1 MKLYLPTCTLNLNN
15 ILSTE
20 SISPPSFYAQR
31 KFGIKRFEKVAPS
44 ATEHLIVLYSALP
57 SYELQTQGL
66 DNYPMVIEVET
77 NTLAK
82 PPTLF
87 RQINGVDV
95 YTSGSTIYL
104 NPASTIFYVNEEVF
118 PIIQSRAGESGENK
132 LFSLY
137 RAAKCFKRIPVVKA
151 DNPSFKWMPSYIE
164 GIRAHESINRE
175 KELEKDYIIDR
186 LKGFAY
192 CYLIGANS
200 SVPKEIAEL
209 RVHAKNIKNTLAAII
224 NSPKRKPTSTQDER
238 LLNDIKQFNAAFQS
252 VDKVCMQNQEKI
264 DRGVAKA
271 DPYRDGLTKDVFLKL
286 IERAGLREAFWNNC
300 GLCTE
305 YDAIE
310 LYSCIACPDAT
321 ISEEYRRVISD
332 LSNVIA
338 RVEMEQ
344 VQIKAKPEDM
354 FSLAQ
359 EGRVDILDTTFHLN
373 RYDDFI
379 NSLITGEHEKE
390 NLPKNLAIAVRCG
403 GILKK
408 YFGEQW
414 EGSPTQVYLNGL
426 LGSLQESSRSF
437 ELNSIDSNEL
447 RALGAFAQKG
457 SDIDKLS
464 NYLLNCG
471 FSDYRLAYGLY
482 GATEGFATLPKTFT
496 HGLLGK
502 ADSYT
507 WSVYKYIY
515 QGCLGVS
522 LDAYHL
528 GEKYESIASAAM
540 LGPGEYKSAAMREDI
555 SHLLHDLEQNVPKF
569 CEIKK
574 EENKRKIIEN
584 LKPYY
589 EGRIDS
595 IFFEKVKALEAPKGS
610 AMAWKACMRYF
621 EQSLKTHDAS
631 DSKNVNIKSS
641 PNIKIEQAS
650 LLVKPAKSFFEDSE
664 AYHIIDDFL
673 LGYNV
678 NTEIREKIL
687 GNLKWL
693 QDNYLPGRKYFL
705 DEKNNP
711 RDNASVI
718 NHFKNLCFRAPK
730 DKIDNSQK
738 NKDLLDA
745 LVKELSKIYSWR

>member
-1 MKLYLPTCTLNLNN
+1 MKLYIPTCTLNLNN

-20 SISPPSFYAQR
+20 SISPPSFYPQR
-31 KFGIKRFEKVAPS
+31 KFGIKRFEKIKAGDVD
-44 ATEHLIVLYSALP
+44 HLIVLYSALP
-57 SYELQTQGL
+57 SYELQAQGL

-77 NTLAK
+77 ATLATAPRLCGQK
-82 PPTLF
+82 D
-87 RQINGVDV
+87 GVNV
-95 YTSGSTIYL
+95 YTYGSTIYL
-104 NPASTIFYVNEEVF
+104 NPASTIIYVNEGVF
-118 PIIQSRAGESGENK
+118 PIIQSRADESGENK

-137 RAAKCFKRIPVVKA
+137 HAAKCFKRIPAAK
-151 DNPSFKWMPSYIE
+151 PSFKWTPSYVE
-164 GIRAHESINRE
+164 TMGGHENIDRE
-175 KELEKDYIIDR
+175 KEIEKDYIIDR

-200 SVPKEIAEL
+200 SVPKELAEL
-209 RVHAKNIKNTLAAII
+209 RVHTKNIKNTLAAII
-224 NSPKRKPTSTQDER
+224 NSPTRKPTTVQDEK
-238 LLNDIKQFNAAFQS
+238 LLNDVKQFNAIFQS
-252 VDKVCMQNQEKI
+252 VDKVCIQNREKV
-264 DRGVAKA
+264 DNGVANA
-271 DPYRDGLTKDVFLKL
+271 DPYRDGLTKETFLKL
-286 IERAGLREAFWNNC
+286 LERAGLKEAFERKC
-300 GLCTE
+300 GVCTE
-305 YDAIE
+305 YDAID
-310 LYSCIACPDAT
+310 LYSCITCPDAA
-321 ISEEYRRVISD
+321 ISNEYSRVISD
-332 LSNVIA
+332 LSSAVA
-338 RVEMEQ
+338 CVERDQE
-344 VQIKAKPEDM
+344 QIKANPKDM
-354 FSLAQ
+354 FILAP
-359 EGRVDILDTTFHLN
+359 EGNVDMLDKTFHLN
-373 RYDDFI
+373 RYNDFI
-379 NSLITGEHEKE
+379 NALIRREQEKE
-390 NLPKNLAIAVRCG
+390 NLPKSLAIAVMCG
-403 GILKK
+403 SILKK
-408 YFGEQW
+408 HFGEQW
-414 EGSPTQVYLNGL
+414 EGSPTQKYLNGL

-437 ELNSIDSNEL
+437 DLNSTDSNEL

-496 HGLLGK
+496 HGLLSK

-522 LDAYHL
+522 LDAYHF
-528 GEKYESIASAAM
+528 GEKDESIASAGM

-610 AMAWKACMRYF
+610 ATAWKACIRYF

-631 DSKNVNIKSS
+631 NSKNVNIKSS

-650 LLVKPAKSFFEDSE
+650 LLVKPAKSFFEDAE